1 MLTRQKHNFD
11 EVYYIASASQER
23 KGKIMKKL
31 SLALAILMIALA
43 LAVPA
48 SAAKGKG
55 SFGEVPLYK
64 GGITVDGK
72 IDEAYTKLGLKVD
85 CTLDFDDGRYKSD
98 TEAWIYVLHD
108 GEYLYIAFDVND
120 PYDID
125 VKNYPEAHANSDNSW
140 RQSGVEL
147 FIDWTN
153 GGAKFAKYQT
163 WIDGRS
169 WTEGTAKGKETTYY
183 KEVKTTYNVSAK
195 NYVIEMKLPIMEG
208 AKTGSEIGFNA
219 MITSNDSLA
228 AGNQDHVCCTLAGVS
243 GDVGAYKNVTLSST
257 EVKMPEPPKEEPK
270 EEQKPTENPTT
281 GDPITV
287 LAIIAAVSGAG
298 VVISKKR

>member
-1 MLTRQKHNFD
+1 
-11 EVYYIASASQER
+11 
-23 KGKIMKKL
+23 MKKL
-31 SLALAILMIALA
+31 SLALAILMLALA

-48 SAAKGKG
+48 SAANGKG
-55 SFGEVPLYK
+55 SYGDAPLYK
-64 GGITVDGK
+64 GAIAIDGK
-72 IDEAYTKLGLKVD
+72 LDEAYTKLGLKID
-85 CTLDFDDGRYKSD
+85 CTKDFDDGRYKSD

-108 GEYLYIAFDVND
+108 GEYLYVAFDVND

-147 FIDWTN
+147 YLDWKN
-153 GGAKFAKYQT
+153 GGSNFAKYQT

-183 KEVKTTYNVSAK
+183 KEVKTTYDVSAK
-195 NYVIEMKLPIMEG
+195 KYVIEMKLPLMEG
-208 AKTGSEIGFNA
+208 AAIGSEVGFNA

-228 AGNQDHVCCTLAGVS
+228 AGNQDHVCCTLPGKSNDAPDFLNITIS
-243 GDVGAYKNVTLSST
+243 DK

-270 EEQKPTENPTT
+270 DEPKDEPEKPTENPAT

>member
-1 MLTRQKHNFD
+1 
-11 EVYYIASASQER
+11 
-23 KGKIMKKL
+23 MKKL
-31 SLALAILMIALA
+31 SLALAILMLALA

-48 SAAKGKG
+48 SAATGKG
-55 SFGEVPLYK
+55 SYGEVPVYK
-64 GGITVDGK
+64 DGITIDGK
-72 IDEAYTKLGLKVD
+72 LDEAYTKLGLKID
-85 CTLDFDDGRYKSD
+85 CTKDFDDGRYKSD

-108 GEYLYIAFDVND
+108 GEYLYVAFDVND

-147 FIDWTN
+147 FLDWKN
-153 GGAKFAKYQT
+153 SGSNFAKYQT

-169 WTEGTAKGKETTYY
+169 WTEGTAKGKESTYY
-183 KEVKTTYNVSAK
+183 KEVKTTSNVSAK
-195 NYVIEMKLPIMEG
+195 NYIIEMKLPIMEG
-208 AKTGSEIGFNA
+208 AKTGSEVGFNA

-228 AGNQDHVCCTLAGVS
+228 AGNQDHVACTLPGKSNDAP
-243 GDVGAYKNVTLSST
+243 DFLNITLS
-257 EVKMPEPPKEEPK
+257 EKVVKLPEAPKEEPK